1 MAEWKRIL
9 TNPRRAALLILLP
22 VLCVLLYLTGRMD
35 NIQLSS
41 WQTMVDRSH
50 YRAELTQRCKGMPPE
65 EALQMLQEEKSM
77 LSDVSLWTLGWRLEG
92 TTEEE
97 IRERLA
103 GYPAAAAL
111 VSDKEALRAELSGYQ
126 KIYTELLE
134 QFQYLED
141 YPEYLKKIQEQARQQ
156 SQTTIFGDHNS
167 FSYRNLQQTAKE
179 FAALQS
185 VNVEFGSNQ
194 AVESWIQYD
203 LADYLFVIVLI
214 VIVLAFLEER
224 KKGLWST
231 VRSCRYGRL
240 RLGVV
245 RAGILL
251 VFAVLYT
258 ILFYGINLLI
268 GLGLDGGWGDLG
280 RPLQSLVSFKT
291 CSLQVTIGGWILQFL
306 CIKAVSGFLMGL
318 LLWCVLGWI
327 SNIQFS
333 LTVLG
338 GILLGEYIL
347 FAALPVQ
354 SILNPLKYFN
364 LFSYVHTFD
373 LYTQYLN
380 IDLAGYPVGIRGLAL
395 WALPVLIL
403 VLLCLTLWIQ
413 KNRYP
418 AGNRD
423 WLGKL
428 SDLWSRLI
436 DVPRRHFSIGVTEV
450 YKTLF
455 LEWSILLLAALF
467 LLSGNLSFYTHHSS
481 SSGGS
486 QWYPAYLKDAEGP
499 IDEGMEDYLQLARQ
513 RIADNTGQSG
523 DLTAALDRLEA
534 RVRELQDRA
543 ETGGYA
549 PWLIDQDI
557 YENIYGEWAKT
568 LQRQNAALALI
579 FVLLTCAGLIA
590 YERQSNVIPMLK
602 ALKRGRRDVFL
613 RKAVTGILMALL
625 VWGMIYGREIA
636 VFMKDFKPEV
646 LAAPVQNLDF
656 LKDFPWRISIAAYMG
671 LTYGL
676 RLLLL
681 MLTAFAAIWISG
693 IARSTEMAYMLNLGI
708 IGIPALLFV
717 LGIEACGW
725 ISPVVP
731 VAATELLNGLS
742 KGWTGILPWLICLT
756 AGTTALALSRRKWI
770 RS

>member
-1 MAEWKRIL
+1 M
-9 TNPRRAALLILLP
+9 
-22 VLCVLLYLTGRMD
+22 
-35 NIQLSS
+35 
-41 WQTMVDRSH
+41 
-50 YRAELTQRCKGMPPE
+50 
-65 EALQMLQEEKSM
+65 
-77 LSDVSLWTLGWRLEG
+77 
-92 TTEEE
+92 
-97 IRERLA
+97 
-103 GYPAAAAL
+103 
-111 VSDKEALRAELSGYQ
+111 
-126 KIYTELLE
+126 
-134 QFQYLED
+134 
-141 YPEYLKKIQEQARQQ
+141 
-156 SQTTIFGDHNS
+156 
-167 FSYRNLQQTAKE
+167 
-179 FAALQS
+179 
-185 VNVEFGSNQ
+185 
-194 AVESWIQYD
+194 ESWIQYD

-268 GLGLDGGWGDLG
+268 GLGLDGGWEDLG

-306 CIKAVSGFLMGL
+306 FIKAVSGFLIGL

-333 LTVLG
+333 VTVLG

-364 LFSYVHTFD
+364 LFSYVHTFE

-403 VLLCLTLWIQ
+403 VLLCLALWIQ

-436 DVPRRHFSIGVTEV
+436 DVPRRHFSIGATEV

-557 YENIYGEWAKT
+557 YENIFGEWAKT

-646 LAAPVQNLDF
+646 LAAPGSE
-656 LKDFPWRISIAAYMG
+656 PWI
-671 LTYGL
+671 
-676 RLLLL
+676 
-681 MLTAFAAIWISG
+681 F
-693 IARSTEMAYMLNLGI
+693 
-708 IGIPALLFV
+708 
-717 LGIEACGW
+717 
-725 ISPVVP
+725 
-731 VAATELLNGLS
+731 
-742 KGWTGILPWLICLT
+742 
-756 AGTTALALSRRKWI
+756 
-770 RS
+770 

>member
-9 TNPRRAALLILLP
+9 TNPRRTALLVLLP

-50 YRAELTQRCKGMPPE
+50 YRAELTQRCRGMAPE
-65 EALQMLQEEKSM
+65 EALQMLEAEKSL
-77 LSDVSLWTLGWRLEG
+77 LSDVSLWTLGWRLEE

-97 IRERLA
+97 IREMLA
-103 GYPAAAAL
+103 DYPAAAAL
-111 VSDKEALRAELSGYQ
+111 VSDKAALREELSGYQ
-126 KIYTELLE
+126 KIYTELFE

-185 VNVEFGSNQ
+185 VSVEFGSNH

-203 LADYLFVIVLI
+203 LADYLFIIVLI

-240 RLGVV
+240 RLGMV
-245 RAGILL
+245 RMGILL

-268 GLGLDGGWGDLG
+268 GLGLDGGWEDLG
-280 RPLQSLVSFKT
+280 RPLQSLMSFKT

-306 CIKAVSGFLMGL
+306 LVKAVSGFMIGL

-333 LTVLG
+333 VTVLG

-403 VLLCLTLWIQ
+403 VLMGLALWIQ

-428 SDLWSRLI
+428 SDLWSRVI
-436 DVPRRHFSIGVTEV
+436 DVPRRHLSIGLTEV

-467 LLSGNLSFYTHHSS
+467 LLSGSLSFYTHHSS
-481 SSGGS
+481 SSEGS

-499 IDEGMEDYLQLARQ
+499 IDEGMENYLQSARQ
-513 RIADNTGQSG
+513 RIADNPGQSAE
-523 DLTAALDRLEA
+523 LSAALDRLEG

-543 ETGGYA
+543 KSGGYD
-549 PWLIDQDI
+549 PWLIDQDV
-557 YENIYGEWAKT
+557 YENIYGEWAQP

-579 FVLLTCAGLIA
+579 FVLLTCAGLVA

-602 ALKRGRRDVFL
+602 ALKRGRRDVFV
-613 RKAVTGILMALL
+613 RKAAAGILMALL

-636 VFMKDFKPEV
+636 VFMKTFKPEV

-656 LKDFPWRISIAAYMG
+656 LKDFPWRINISAYMG
-671 LTYGL
+671 VTYGL
-676 RLLLL
+676 RLLMLV
-681 MLTAFAAIWISG
+681 LTAFAAIWISG
-693 IARSTEMAYMLNLGI
+693 MARTTEMAYMMNLGI

-717 LGIEACGW
+717 LGIEICGW

-731 VAATELLNGLS
+731 VAATELLNSLS
-742 KGWTGILPWLICLT
+742 KGWTGILPWLICLA
-756 AGTTALALSRRKWI
+756 AGIAALAFSRRKWI